1 MRRFHRET
9 ATAAAFGDE
18 PDRDVEAQ
26 FGASPLAAL
35 VAAAKTAGVKASG
48 GASVQAPTLR
58 VLAPPAPSSTA
69 KPKAINAGVFASGGT
84 GSQSTPKLAAK
95 AMVSVAAPKASSKA
109 PRVAAPARPAPTAAY
124 AANANQANFI
134 DGGGTP
140 ITLPVVKVPAGTVTM
155 TQAERDANA
164 RALVKEKTLANAS
177 ANAPYLADR
186 ARLLREQEAQI
197 AWLEADPGPEGQA
210 YRARRKFIA
219 SAGVDLGQIVMGAK
233 VLAVGATV
241 IASGGAVAGAL
252 GVTAAG
258 GSLAAA
264 AAADRLVAAVEKGG
278 ELGKQASQVI
288 SDVKGAAEKGD
299 KIAKDA
305 LAVVNAV
312 ADGRVAAGVRA
323 GVEQTLTAAG
333 KDAANAVAGIA
344 LGLSGAGS
352 LSTSGVAANL
362 AAAAGRAPASSG
374 FVDLRP
380 QNQVQVVSNRPR
392 PTQLSQFDFGDETP
406 RWLVTPEG
414 RIVDLKRTP
423 SKATAKGFLVTAEGD
438 VHKQ

>member
-1 MRRFHRET
+1 MRRFHGE
-9 ATAAAFGDE
+9 TAAAFGDE
-18 PDRDVEAQ
+18 PDRDIEAQ
-26 FGASPLAAL
+26 FGALPFAAL
-35 VAAAKTAGVKASG
+35 AAAAKTASVKASG

-69 KPKAINAGVFASGGT
+69 KPKAAASV
-84 GSQSTPKLAAK
+84 SAPAVK
-95 AMVSVAAPKASSKA
+95 ASVSVAAPKPSSKA
-109 PRVAAPARPAPTAAY
+109 PRVAAPARPAPAAPY
-124 AANANQANFI
+124 ASNANQANFI

-140 ITLPVVKVPAGTVTM
+140 ISLPVVKVPAGTVVM
-155 TQAERDANA
+155 TQAQRDANA
-164 RALVKEKTLANAS
+164 RALVKADALKLATANAAYARTRQ
-177 ANAPYLADR
+177 ANDAVAMRSLYDPK
-186 ARLLREQEAQI
+186 
-197 AWLEADPGPEGQA
+197 LESYE
-210 YRARRKFIA
+210 R
-219 SAGVDLGQIVMGAK
+219 AGVDVGQIVMGAK

-241 IASGGAVAGAL
+241 IATGGAVAGAI
-252 GVTAAG
+252 GVTAG
-258 GSLAAA
+258 GASLATA

-278 ELGKQASQVI
+278 ELGKTATGVI
-288 SDVKGAAEKGD
+288 ADVKAAAAKGD
-299 KIAKDA
+299 KVAKDA

-312 ADGRVAAGVRA
+312 ASGRVAAGIAA

-362 AAAAGRAPASSG
+362 AAAAGKAPATG
-374 FVDLRP
+374 YVDLRP
-380 QNQVQVVSNRPR
+380 QNQVQVVSNRP
-392 PTQLSQFDFGDETP
+392 PPKQLNQFDFGEETP

-414 RIVDLKRTP
+414 RVVDLKRTP